1 MKYRPLGDFVKL
13 SQGLAINSGT
23 KHFVSEKK
31 DEEFIYPLLRIADM
45 MENTFTKYISK
56 NVNPTVI
63 ANEDDIIYTRT
74 GQIGLAFRG
83 YKGVVHNNSFIVSL
97 ISDQLDKDYLFAL
110 LQSSFVRE
118 QALKLAKNSVQPD
131 LTHDMFKSIM
141 IPMPTMSVQKKIAK
155 MYSDISDKIENNN
168 KINAELESMA
178 KTIYD
183 YWFLQFEFPNEDGKP
198 YKSSGGKM
206 VWNEELKREIP
217 EGWEVSQLKDKYS
230 IERGLSYTSKDIES
244 GVGVPMI
251 NLACIDIN
259 RNYRDGELKYHNGN
273 VPDSAKL
280 NSEDLLVACTDLTR
294 NADIVGSPILTP
306 NDDKTYTYSMDIAK
320 LVPDERYFNKFYL
333 YMALRTD
340 FYHNYIKKWASGTN
354 VLHLNLEGISWYN
367 TWIPPMGI
375 QNKFAPIVED
385 IHKKKCEIL
394 LENQELASLRD
405 FLLPM
410 LMNGQ
415 IGFK

>member
-97 ISDQLDKDYLFAL
+97 ISDQLDKDYLFGL